1 MASPGTIRFT
11 IEYRDITEC
20 PADVVIL
27 KHARKFYGADQAVKE
42 ALARHGVPE
51 DLMRP
56 VEGAHL
62 LLETR
67 SGIRAP
73 HALYI
78 GTARVGAFHYNLI
91 RQFVVEALK
100 ILKNETPNAQHVAM
114 TLHGV
119 GAGLDEIECAL
130 SQLQGVVH
138 AIKLGDIP
146 PALKKITICEYN
158 RKRALRIQER
168 ITKYLEHAKFATVGS
183 DAWGFDLEKQDSG
196 RQEWSARLRK
206 SPIVDEKGKDQ
217 AESGESTELEA
228 PREKPHAFI
237 AMPFRA
243 ELDDI
248 FFYGIQ
254 NPVHRNG
261 LLCERVDQ
269 SAFTGDVL
277 GHIRTRIEKAK
288 VLIAE
293 LSDASPN
300 VYLEVGYAW
309 GRGVPT
315 ILLTKDEAALKFDV
329 RNQRCL
335 VYRRIQ
341 DLEEILGRE
350 LESLQR
356 SGLYSLS

>member
-20 PADVVIL
+20 PADVAVL
-27 KHARKFYGADQAVKE
+27 KFARQFHGADRTVKE
-42 ALARHGVPE
+42 ALVHTGITEKQLQPAEGEYVLVP
-51 DLMRP
+51 
-56 VEGAHL
+56 
-62 LLETR
+62 TR
-67 SGIRAP
+67 QGIRAK
-73 HALYI
+73 
-78 GTARVGAFHYNLI
+78 
-91 RQFVVEALK
+91 EALFLGTVRIGEFQYRSIREFAARSLA
-100 ILKNETPNAQHVAM
+100 ILKEKTPRANTIAM
-114 TLHGV
+114 SIHGV
-119 GAGLDEIECAL
+119 GRGLDEAECAL
-130 SQLQGVVH
+130 AQLRGILL
-138 AIKLGDIP
+138 AIKLNTIP
-146 PALKKITICEYN
+146 AGLENIVICENN
-158 RKRALRIQER
+158 RKRTLRIQDR
-168 ITKYLEHAKFATVGS
+168 LAKFLTREGFATQQN
-183 DAWGFDLEKQDSG
+183 DAGHWGLSIERPSKAGASHEERLSFIQQQD
-196 RQEWSARLRK
+196 
-206 SPIVDEKGKDQ
+206 
-217 AESGESTELEA
+217 TE
-228 PREKPHAFI
+228 EKPHAFI